1 MRQLFLYALFAL
13 MLPVKALADGN
24 VAKIGT
30 TEYGT
35 LAAAFNEA
43 TTGQTVTLMSNTTL
57 SAVNEITVNDEIT
70 LDLAGYTVT
79 STVEQPIHIVGDG
92 YLTIIGDGK
101 IAGPEGENGKALDG
115 KAIITVEGSSANLRF
130 VNGTLTCGGVG
141 SDGMYGIY
149 ILDGGTA
156 YFGDEDSKTGP
167 NITSWF
173 AAIGENNTTAP
184 ANITIYGG
192 SYTAKATP
200 TESDWWHYFC
210 APIYAAGSGDIDI
223 YGGEFNGY
231 YAISSRYGNVNQNL
245 NIEGGTFNGTKQA
258 LFVDNKTGVASSE
271 TRKIEVSGGTFSS
284 EVLAEYCAPGFVPT
298 PNADGTYGVK
308 VGPYAAVIGDQAYET
323 LEAAINAASPG
334 ATIKLLKD
342 VAIDNTII
350 IDKKIDIN
358 GDGHIITSNVTNK
371 LGTFYLNTK
380 NCDFTISL
388 ATIDGKNLASM
399 AVCAYRGVAKDDL
412 SGTVSTDTDNDGNI
426 INLANC
432 IVKNFTGWP
441 GSYVGAIYG
450 YSHCKVN
457 IDDCIFTGNTTS
469 QNTNGA
475 SGADVWVGAAAQ
487 LNICNGS
494 LQEVFVNSDHS
505 NKSKVYIHNGAVIT
519 ELAICVLYKGDG
531 STNIPEIEI
540 LDNAIV
546 TNLTTEEGNPIPADA
561 IIISDGCK
569 ILNMP
574 ATEIAKIYNGINTQA
589 FATLEDALAAAT
601 STQTITL
608 LADVEI
614 ESINDWKEGVNI
626 DKNGNE
632 ITVTNFTVT
641 DGEVQALPFDF
652 KATNAAY
659 TRNNLA
665 GTEWGTICVPF
676 PLQSCDAYTLYNIS
690 GIAEDKLTIDDIA
703 GTVNAGTPV
712 IFKNNSKVSSL
723 TFSIADV
730 DINATTTAGEA
741 HNLVGTF
748 AAQEIESGLTNIYYI
763 NSDAF
768 HQAKVKLTV
777 PTYRAY
783 IQTSGTS
790 AKQLFISIA
799 GENATAIGSIS
810 LDNASEIES
819 VYDTQ
824 GRKLSAPGKGINII
838 RLKNG
843 KTIKTTF

>member
-1 MRQLFLYALFAL
+1 

-35 LAAAFNEA
+35 LAAAFNAA

-79 STVEQPIHIVGDG
+79 STVEQPIHIVGEG
-92 YLTIIGDGK
+92 YLTIIGNGK

-258 LFVDNKTGVASSE
+258 LFVDNQTGVASSE

-371 LGTFYLNTK
+371 LGAFYLNTK
-380 NCDFTISL
+380 NCDFTINF
-388 ATIDGKNLASM
+388 ATIDGKNNASM

-412 SGTVSTDTDNDGNI
+412 SGTVSTDTDNEGNS
-426 INLANC
+426 INLDNC
-432 IVKNFTGWP
+432 TVKNFTGWP

-450 YSHCKVN
+450 YSHCKVV
-457 IDDCIFTGNTTS
+457 IVDCTFTGNTTS
-469 QNTNGA
+469 LSTDGA
-475 SGADVWVGAAAQ
+475 SGADVWVGAAAF
-487 LNICNGS
+487 LSVSGGS
-494 LQEVFVNSDHS
+494 MQEAFVNSDSS
-505 NKSKVYIHNGAVIT
+505 NESTVIITNGANVA
-519 ELAICVLYKGDG
+519 ELAICVSYKNDG

-561 IIISDGCK
+561 ITISDGGK

-574 ATEIAKIYNGINTQA
+574 ATEIAKILNGKETKA
-589 FATLEDALAAAT
+589 FATFEDALTAAT
-601 STQTITL
+601 SSQTITL
-608 LADVEI
+608 LADVTI
-614 ESINDWKEGVNI
+614 ESLDVVEGKTI
-626 DKNGNE
+626 DRNGNV

-652 KATNAAY
+652 KATNATY

-690 GIAEDKLTIDDIA
+690 SIAADKLTIDVTA
-703 GTVNAGTPV
+703 GTVDAGTPV
-712 IFKNNSKVSSL
+712 IFHNNSKVSSL
-723 TFSIADV
+723 TFSSTNV
-730 DINATTTAGEA
+730 DINAATTAGED

-748 AAQEIESGLTNIYYI
+748 AAKEIESGLTSIYYI

-783 IQTSGTS
+783 INTSSTS

-799 GENATAIGSIS
+799 GENATAIGRIS
-810 LDNASEIES
+810 LDNASEVES

-824 GRKLSAPGKGINII
+824 GRKLSAPCKGINII